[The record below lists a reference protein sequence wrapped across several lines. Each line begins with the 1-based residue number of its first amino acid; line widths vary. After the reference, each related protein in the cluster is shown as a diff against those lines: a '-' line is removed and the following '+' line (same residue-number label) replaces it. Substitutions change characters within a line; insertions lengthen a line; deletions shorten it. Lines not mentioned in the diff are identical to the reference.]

1 MPKKSARTGVQRNK
15 PKMQKSIELV
25 RQTVEEQEP
34 SAAMEAET
42 GVEAASS
49 DERAVMSTAVALDTA
64 SENIAQ
70 GAAAR
75 RKAAARPAVPET
87 PSDDAINV
95 SIPAPK
101 RGAAARVAP
110 RDEPKI
116 LEESELVPKRGAAAR
131 AAARRQ
137 AVLKTQQRA
146 SAPLITTEHYA
157 YVRRELVVI
166 AILALLMFSVI
177 IILHFVPAIGG

>member
-1 MPKKSARTGVQRNK
+1 MPKKSARTGAQRNK
-15 PKMQKSIELV
+15 PRMQKSIELV

-64 SENIAQ
+64 SEKIAQ

-75 RKAAARPAVPET
+75 RRAAAQHAVPET

-110 RDEPKI
+110 RDEPNI

-137 AVLKTQQRA
+137 AVLKTQHRA